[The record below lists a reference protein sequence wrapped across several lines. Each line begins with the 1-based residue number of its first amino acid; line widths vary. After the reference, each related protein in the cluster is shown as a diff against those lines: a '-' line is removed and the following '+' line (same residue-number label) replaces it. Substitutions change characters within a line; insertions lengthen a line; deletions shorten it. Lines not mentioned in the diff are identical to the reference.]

1 MSERHD
7 GVVKF
12 YDAERSFGFIERVDG
27 EEDVFLGSRALDAA
41 GLDVAEGMKLS
52 FTIAEDRA
60 GRLRAD
66 NVARGWASA
75 EAELAFKPV
84 RP

>member
-1 MSERHD
+1 
-7 GVVKF
+7 
-12 YDAERSFGFIERVDG
+12 
-27 EEDVFLGSRALDAA
+27 
-41 GLDVAEGMKLS
+41 MKLS
-52 FTIAEDRA
+52 FTITEDRA
-60 GRLRAD
+60 GRLQAD